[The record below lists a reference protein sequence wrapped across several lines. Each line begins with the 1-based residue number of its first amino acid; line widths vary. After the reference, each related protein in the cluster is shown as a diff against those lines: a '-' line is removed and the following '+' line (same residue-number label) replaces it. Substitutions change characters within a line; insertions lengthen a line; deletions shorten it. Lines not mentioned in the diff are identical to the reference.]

1 MFILEF
7 GCVWRVSLIRVEKW
21 KKNKREGNEKEGG
34 RGINREE
41 ERERYIERKRGD
53 SCFTLVCFCF
63 ALTFFEKLWSRNS
76 LGFLCT

>member
-1 MFILEF
+1 MTHGMFILEF

-41 ERERYIERKRGD
+41 EREREKERGI
-53 SCFTLVCFCF
+53 
-63 ALTFFEKLWSRNS
+63 
-76 LGFLCT
+76 